1 MDKVTMKDI
10 KKEGKD
16 KENVSTLRKPV
27 YQVGDGI
34 VGLENAVRSE
44 LKNDTK
50 VKSLIVK
57 LNSAYRDL
65 RKHLTANYLW
75 D

>member
-1 MDKVTMKDI
+1 MKDKVTMKDI
-10 KKEGKD
+10 KKEG

-34 VGLENAVRSE
+34 VGLENAAHSE

-50 VKSLIVK
+50 VKSLIAK
-57 LNSAYRDL
+57 LNSAHRDL
-65 RKHLTANYLW
+65 RKHLTENYLW